1 MEPFGR
7 SAGTPKRQRYSNF
20 KTKRAACQLSARVPH
35 LRQVCRDFL
44 SRRARDRDAAARML
58 NSITNMGKKTKKKA
72 APPPPPL
79 NSGQRVRYQS
89 QEGFVSKIKGDAY
102 EIALDG
108 GRVVQATRNDLEP
121 IHRRLSTKQPSNKLS
136 SGTRSSTELDYKGTN
151 FEDFPDEAL
160 PLIEVSDD
168 KEVLKVNEEAVELLR
183 RIDCAICPISI
194 VGLYRTGKSSLLNF
208 LHGGK
213 AGFRTGH
220 SVSRCTRGVW
230 IYGRPTR
237 ATLGDGTQ
245 VAVVLLDTEGVGG
258 LEADRRYD
266 ERIFAL
272 ATLLSATLVYNSL
285 GSIDENAIGQLSFVA
300 QLSRHVRFAPK
311 DEAVGDD
318 GDEAEEDARRW
329 RGGVRSAADESLR

>member
-1 MEPFGR
+1 
-7 SAGTPKRQRYSNF
+7 
-20 KTKRAACQLSARVPH
+20 
-35 LRQVCRDFL
+35 
-44 SRRARDRDAAARML
+44 ML
-58 NSITNMGKKTKKKA
+58 NSITSMGKKTKKKPTV

-79 NSGQRVRYQS
+79 NSGQRVRYQGL
-89 QEGFVSKIKGDAY
+89 EGFVSQVKGDAY

-318 GDEAEEDARRW
+318 GDEAEEDARRLGAVTPCVEINQRVRLSSRRW
-329 RGGVRSAADESLR
+329 RLRASSSPPRHRRDAFLTSR